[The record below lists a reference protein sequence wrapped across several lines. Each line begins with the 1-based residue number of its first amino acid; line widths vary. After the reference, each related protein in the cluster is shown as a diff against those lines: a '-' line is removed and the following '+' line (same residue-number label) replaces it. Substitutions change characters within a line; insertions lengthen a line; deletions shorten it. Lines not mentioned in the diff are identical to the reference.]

1 MYGDFQGSFT
11 STGLDVFIPTTSGID
26 WIEVVN
32 RSNQAAGAG
41 ANRKV
46 EFTYQKPMPVTETL
60 VGGYSAGAVW
70 VPTVD
75 TTSMFSYVDT
85 SEDVLLAPVVVSQI
99 SNAAP
104 HPIVTAASVAGL
116 VAGQTVVRIYFQ
128 TDAAAPPL
136 LARQLIGID
145 FTVGAIAGLTFELLN
160 ALPIIGTSNPIVSS
174 YRVVVNQSIFAPR
187 NNVVTRITQEAQA
200 KVYTAVSST
209 YKVGQQVRFRYTG
222 KVRPA
227 ATAYTMAALE
237 NVTANVIATG
247 VDGDGAVFFR
257 TDVDTSLMP
266 AFLFPLTAEYPFTPL
281 QVTPVGL
288 DLVTALNAVPQASA
302 LNAAIVNTAQKGIL
316 LSGGAN
322 RPGGAAGNV
331 VYWKYGKSWNL

>member
-1 MYGDFQGSFT
+1 MYGDFQGSFV
-11 STGLDVFIPTTSGID
+11 STGLDVFIPSTSGID
-26 WIEVVN
+26 WIYVFN
-32 RSNQAAGAG
+32 RTNAAAGAG

-46 EFTYQKPMPVTETL
+46 EFTYQKPMPTNETL

-70 VPTVD
+70 VASID
-75 TTSMFSYVDT
+75 TTNMFQYVDT
-85 SEDVLLAPVVVSQI
+85 SLDVLLPPVVVSEI
-99 SNAAP
+99 DNTAP
-104 HPIVTAASVAGL
+104 HPIVHAASVAGL
-116 VAGQTVVRIYFQ
+116 VAGQTVVRLYFQ

-145 FTVGAIAGLTFELLN
+145 FTVGAIGVGTFELLN
-160 ALPIIGTSNPIVSS
+160 ALPIVGTNNPIVSS

-187 NNVVTRITQEAQA
+187 NSVVTNITQEAQA

-209 YKVGQQVRFRYTG
+209 YKIGQQVRFRYTG
-222 KVRPA
+222 KVRPT
-227 ATAYTMAALE
+227 ATAYTLAALE

-257 TDVDTSLMP
+257 TDVDTSLLP
-266 AFLFPLTAEYPFTPL
+266 AFVFPLTAEYPFTPL

-288 DLVTALNAVPQASA
+288 DLAVALNAIPQASA

-331 VYWKYGKSWNL
+331 VYWRYGKSWNL